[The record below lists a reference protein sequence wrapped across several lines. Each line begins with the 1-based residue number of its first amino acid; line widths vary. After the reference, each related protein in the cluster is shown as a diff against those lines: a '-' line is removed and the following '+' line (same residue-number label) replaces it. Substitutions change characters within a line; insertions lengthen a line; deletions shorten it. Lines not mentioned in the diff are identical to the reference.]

1 MEEIEIRKLTAFL
14 LVAFV
19 ILCLAGFNAQAG
31 TMTPELRATL
41 QTTGPDKAVPVIITL
56 SNKVDT
62 STYARTAGSMR
73 RSKMI
78 KALREKA
85 DTTQGP
91 LKAFLQTIGAKRP
104 LSLWIINGVAATVPA
119 GMIQDIVN
127 LPGVESVELDETIH
141 APVRTL
147 GKAAASEWNIHAV
160 HASDVWNLGY
170 TGTGVVVADM
180 DTGADIN
187 HPDLQGRW
195 RGGANSWF
203 DPNAEHSTPYDADG
217 HGTQVL
223 GIMVG
228 GNTGGTSIGI
238 APGATWIAVKIFNDE
253 GITTFSV
260 IHQGFQ
266 WLLDPDNDP
275 NTDDAPDVVN
285 NAWGIESANNCSTE
299 FMPDTQTLEA
309 AGIAIVFSS
318 GNYGPNPST
327 SISPGNNT
335 GSFSVGATD
344 NKNAIASFS
353 SRGPS
358 ACDDSIFPV
367 VVAPGVNVRAADL
380 TYGGAFPNSYATVSG
395 TSYAAPHISGIMALL
410 IGAFPAASV
419 QDLKLALKTSAT
431 DLGTTGADND
441 YGYGLINGLA
451 AYNYLV
457 SLLGA
462 PVLPPSQPSTDT
474 AVQWNGSVSFN
485 LKITSTN
492 VDHAGK
498 RKFGITTQKFSGTI
512 SLTTKGGELS
522 TDADGCF
529 VKLLSDDE
537 KTICIR
543 EKSSITTFDPKSK
556 TDSLLMKGQGIFSE
570 PANPGTG
577 SGPAFLDIKGKL
589 QKDSSGDRISIILKG
604 EVTGGI
610 DDGFVFTGNFNSKI
624 VPEF

>member
-1 MEEIEIRKLTAFL
+1 M
-14 LVAFV
+14 
-19 ILCLAGFNAQAG
+19 
-31 TMTPELRATL
+31 
-41 QTTGPDKAVPVIITL
+41 
-56 SNKVDT
+56 
-62 STYARTAGSMR
+62 
-73 RSKMI
+73 
-78 KALREKA
+78 
-85 DTTQGP
+85 
-91 LKAFLQTIGAKRP
+91 
-104 LSLWIINGVAATVPA
+104 
-119 GMIQDIVN
+119 
-127 LPGVESVELDETIH
+127 
-141 APVRTL
+141 
-147 GKAAASEWNIHAV
+147 
-160 HASDVWNLGY
+160 
-170 TGTGVVVADM
+170 VVADM

-419 QDLKLALKTSAT
+419 QDLKLALKTISNRSR
-431 DLGTTGADND
+431 DNWCGQRLWLWPD
-441 YGYGLINGLA
+441 QRPG
-451 AYNYLV
+451 
-457 SLLGA
+457 SL
-462 PVLPPSQPSTDT
+462 
-474 AVQWNGSVSFN
+474 
-485 LKITSTN
+485 
-492 VDHAGK
+492 
-498 RKFGITTQKFSGTI
+498 
-512 SLTTKGGELS
+512 
-522 TDADGCF
+522 
-529 VKLLSDDE
+529 
-537 KTICIR
+537 
-543 EKSSITTFDPKSK
+543 
-556 TDSLLMKGQGIFSE
+556 
-570 PANPGTG
+570 
-577 SGPAFLDIKGKL
+577 
-589 QKDSSGDRISIILKG
+589 
-604 EVTGGI
+604 
-610 DDGFVFTGNFNSKI
+610 
-624 VPEF
+624 